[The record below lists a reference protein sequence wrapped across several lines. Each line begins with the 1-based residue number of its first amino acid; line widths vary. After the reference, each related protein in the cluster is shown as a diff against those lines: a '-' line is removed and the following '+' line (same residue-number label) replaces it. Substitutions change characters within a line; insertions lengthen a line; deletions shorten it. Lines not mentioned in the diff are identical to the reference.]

1 VEPWLFSTLQK
12 LKEVK
17 MNSKTNLFKVLF
29 IKAIT
34 PVHAG
39 AGQGIDH
46 IDLPIQREQPT
57 RFPIIYAS
65 GVKGAFRQKAI
76 EIAFEKL
83 AELEIDDCK
92 DFSLSKLDK
101 AVEEAKPCHKDKNTS
116 TSPVK
121 NNKETSDED
130 KCKEYEEVKTIINT
144 LAKIFGS
151 QDCKGSITFSD
162 AKILFF
168 PVRSLRGVFAYATCP
183 MVLKRYAEDTQN
195 EELLEYLEENKDNLT
210 PSDGEVIAPD
220 NLVVEN
226 ENGDKIVVLE
236 EFELEKEDLPNGLI
250 KKLHLPEE
258 LEKQI
263 SERVAIVSDDLFR
276 YFVENFTEVVTRIK
290 VDPETGT
297 VKSGALWTEEYLP
310 AESVLYSLLFNTK
323 EVETDDYLTTEGVIT
338 LGGNQTVGKGIVK
351 VFSREV

>member
-1 VEPWLFSTLQK
+1 MDEKNKTA
-12 LKEVK
+12 
-17 MNSKTNLFKVLF
+17 KTNLEKVLF

-34 PVHAG
+34 PIHAG
-39 AGQGIDH
+39 AGQGLDH
-46 IDLPIQREQPT
+46 IDLPIQREQAT

-65 GVKGAFRQKAI
+65 GVKGAFRQKAL
-76 EIAFEKL
+76 EK
-83 AELEIDDCK
+83 
-92 DFSLSKLDK
+92 
-101 AVEEAKPCHKDKNTS
+101 
-116 TSPVK
+116 VK
-121 NNKETSDED
+121 NESCQNLTLSTLDELVEKAAPCNDKESSE
-130 KCKEYEEVKTIINT
+130 KHPECGEVITK

-183 MVLKRYAEDTQN
+183 MVLKRYAEDTN
-195 EELLEYLEENKDNLT
+195 NSALSEEVKNLEVSDNKVL
-210 PSDGEVIAPD
+210 APD
-220 NLVVEN
+220 TLVVEN
-226 ENGDKIVVLE
+226 NTVVLE
-236 EFELEKEDLPNGLI
+236 EFELRRMDLPDELI

-263 SERVAIVSDDLFR
+263 SKRVAIVSDDLFR
-276 YFVENFTEVVTRIK
+276 YFVENLTEVVTRIK
-290 VDPETGT
+290 VDPEKGT
-297 VKSGALWTEEYLP
+297 VKGGALWTEEYLP

-323 EVETDDYLTTEGVIT
+323 EVDTDEYLITEGVIT

>member
-1 VEPWLFSTLQK
+1 MDV
-12 LKEVK
+12 
-17 MNSKTNLFKVLF
+17 KTNLDKVLF

-65 GVKGAFRQKAI
+65 GVKGAFRQKAL
-76 EIAFEKL
+76 EL
-83 AELEIDDCK
+83 AYEELSQLNYDECK
-92 DFSLSKLDK
+92 SFSLSQLDE
-101 AVEEAKPCHKDKNTS
+101 AVERAKPCEKNT
-116 TSPVK
+116 
-121 NNKETSDED
+121 ETPRVENGREVTEED
-130 KCKEYEEVKTIINT
+130 KCKKHEEVKAIINT

-168 PVRSLRGVFAYATCP
+168 PVRSLRGVFAYTTCP
-183 MVLKRYAEDTQN
+183 LVLKRYAEDTGN
-195 EELLEYLEENKDNLT
+195 KELSEAVENLKV
-210 PSDGEVIAPD
+210 SDGEVLAPP
-220 NLVVEN
+220 NTLVVEE
-226 ENGDKIVVLE
+226 ENNTVVLE
-236 EFELEKEDLPNGLI
+236 EFELKKEDLPNGLI
-250 KKLHLPEE
+250 EKLHLPEE

-276 YFVENFTEVVTRIK
+276 YFAENLTEVVTRIK
-290 VDPETGT
+290 VDPEKGT
-297 VKSGALWTEEYLP
+297 VKGGALWTEEYLP

-323 EVETDDYLTTEGVIT
+323 EVATDDYLITEGVIT

-351 VFSREV
+351 VFSQEV

>member
-1 VEPWLFSTLQK
+1 MDV
-12 LKEVK
+12 
-17 MNSKTNLFKVLF
+17 KTNLDKVLF

-65 GVKGAFRQKAI
+65 GVKGAFRQKAL
-76 EIAFEKL
+76 EL
-83 AELEIDDCK
+83 AYEELSQLNYDECK
-92 DFSLSKLDK
+92 SFSLSQLDE
-101 AVEEAKPCHKDKNTS
+101 AVERAKPCEKNT
-116 TSPVK
+116 
-121 NNKETSDED
+121 ETPRVENGREVIEED
-130 KCKEYEEVKTIINT
+130 KCKKHEEVKAIINT

-183 MVLKRYAEDTQN
+183 MLLKRYAEDTQN

-236 EFELEKEDLPNGLI
+236 EFELRKMDLPDGLI

-323 EVETDDYLTTEGVIT
+323 EVETDDYLTTEAVIT